1 MDPQSKR
8 VVEEFR
14 YLLEKSQQLFAGLR
28 DLPPTGNAKLWQPFF
43 HRAFDIYTKL
53 WKFQQTN
60 RSILEDPNIYGL
72 KRYDIGEI
80 ASKIGQLYYHY
91 YLRTSE
97 TDYLKESMIFYN
109 AVRDRAYFK
118 NVLETKMPN
127 LVVKALRYYAR
138 HIVVALLLSEETI
151 MNSLIGEFKF
161 LVEEYGRVFQPGDY
175 TEWTTVLQDM
185 NNFQTLK
192 KAYFTVDNTGN
203 LIIPQIRLKSD
214 DGIDR
219 KSKFK
224 IKEAIIVGNSPSQ
237 PKLSELTLDMY
248 FMLQVLERSSEKT
261 KQPGEDKSSRENP
274 RKTLLYRPSI
284 DQFLLYLATC
294 SREVGEDNEGL
305 LLYIS
310 CPGKSILFP
319 ENSDPKNISSSLMIG
334 SKSEDENPKSSCCL
348 FTTDLVPFTRKP
360 MFLIIEA
367 TNAAGF
373 SQMVSSHHA
382 PFLSV
387 IAPSDTP
394 PGMDGIF
401 TLFLASPLLSIL
413 KICNR
418 KEISM
423 SDWKQL
429 EEIAQRLENSI
440 SYILSCSEY
449 LDESIGIF
457 LEDFHCSKLLAR
469 FVLCCLVFS
478 QHVELSKT
486 MPMSNPPIIA
496 SKIVTP
502 EIYSSL
508 RTLLDVLQTPHL
520 FQFS

>member
-43 HRAFDIYTKL
+43 HRAFDVYTKL
-53 WKFQQTN
+53 WKFQLTN

-138 HIVVALLLSEETI
+138 HIVVALLLSEEST
-151 MNSLIGEFKF
+151 MNALIGEFKF
-161 LVEEYGRVFQPGDY
+161 LVEEYGRLFQPADY
-175 TEWTTVLQDM
+175 AEWITVLQDM
-185 NNFQTLK
+185 NNFQNFK
-192 KAYFTVDNTGN
+192 RSFFPVDNTGN
-203 LIIPQIRLKSD
+203 IIIPQIRLKSD
-214 DGIDR
+214 EGVV
-219 KSKFK
+219 KKMKFK

-237 PKLSELTLDMY
+237 PKLSELTLDMF
-248 FMLQVLERSSEKT
+248 FMLQVLERSSEKN

-294 SREVGEDNEGL
+294 CREVGEENEGL

-310 CPGKSILFP
+310 CPGKSIRYSEGP
-319 ENSDPKNISSSLMIG
+319 DSNNNSSCLMIG
-334 SKSEDENPKSSCCL
+334 SKSENEDLKSSSCL
-348 FTTDLVPFTRKP
+348 YTKDISPFTRKP
-360 MFLIIEA
+360 MFLVIEA
-367 TNAAGF
+367 KNATGF
-373 SQMVSSHHA
+373 TQMDSSHHA
-382 PFLSV
+382 PFLCLIS
-387 IAPSDTP
+387 PSDTP
-394 PGMDGIF
+394 PGMDGAF
-401 TLFLASPLLSIL
+401 TLFLVSPLLSLL

-418 KEISM
+418 REISL
-423 SDWKQL
+423 SDWKQM
-429 EEIAQRLENSI
+429 EELAQHLENSI
-440 SYILSCSEY
+440 SSILRGSDT
-449 LDESIGIF
+449 LDESIGVF
-457 LEDFHCSKLLAR
+457 LEDFHCSKLLSR
-469 FVLCCLVFS
+469 FVLCCLVFN
-478 QHVELSKT
+478 HHLDLRNK
-486 MPMSNPPIIA
+486 MPMSNPPIIV
-496 SKIVTP
+496 SDIVTP
-502 EIYSSL
+502 ELYSLL
-508 RTLLDVLQTPHL
+508 RGLLDLLQTPHL
-520 FQFS
+520 FHFA